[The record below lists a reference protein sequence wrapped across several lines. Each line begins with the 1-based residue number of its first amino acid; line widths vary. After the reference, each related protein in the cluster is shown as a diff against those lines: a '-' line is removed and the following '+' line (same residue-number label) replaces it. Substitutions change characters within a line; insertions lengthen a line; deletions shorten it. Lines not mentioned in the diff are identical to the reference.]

1 MYNWKNR
8 KFQIC
13 LWGMLISL
21 VILSVVFYATD
32 GLLGDKEFSEYTRAD
47 WSIAILPLSVML
59 VSAIA
64 TLVFAII
71 IIITMIP
78 IICMYPAIVD
88 YVIKNKRFSE
98 MDSETEFLVFDH
110 NGFKRAC
117 CRKEGQNGLWI
128 SVKEYNLK
136 TKSWVVLEEGR
147 YIENADNLIYILR
160 KDYKYDRVRICD
172 IQGRPLS
179 FY

>member
-71 IIITMIP
+71 IIITQ
-78 IICMYPAIVD
+78 
-88 YVIKNKRFSE
+88 IKWR
-98 MDSETEFLVFDH
+98 
-110 NGFKRAC
+110 
-117 CRKEGQNGLWI
+117 
-128 SVKEYNLK
+128 
-136 TKSWVVLEEGR
+136 
-147 YIENADNLIYILR
+147 
-160 KDYKYDRVRICD
+160 
-172 IQGRPLS
+172 
-179 FY
+179 